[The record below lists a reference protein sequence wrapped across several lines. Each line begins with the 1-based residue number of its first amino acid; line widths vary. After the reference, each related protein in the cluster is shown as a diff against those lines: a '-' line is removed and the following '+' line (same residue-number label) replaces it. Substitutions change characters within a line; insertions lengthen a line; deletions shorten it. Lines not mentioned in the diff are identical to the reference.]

1 MEIVPIQQLSD
12 GQVMEVAKLHHA
24 VLHSLL
30 SELGLPFVE
39 RYYQIAR
46 EDDSVIGLCAFS
58 EEGKPLGWV
67 IGSSKPE
74 QVNGRLREPLTWFI
88 PQLVRVLLKH
98 PGLFWQL
105 VVSSRSASSE
115 LKPDCIELVYIGVG
129 PSVRGQGL
137 GRRLM
142 DAFIQASAEEY
153 SCVTL
158 SVEEENAE
166 AIQLYTKAGYRIT
179 ETIIEGKFK
188 RHRMELKI

>member
-1 MEIVPIQQLSD
+1 
-12 GQVMEVAKLHHA
+12 MEVAKLHHA

-46 EDDSVIGLCAFS
+46 EDDSVIGLCALS
-58 EEGKPLGWV
+58 EEEKPLGWV

-74 QVNGRLREPLTWFI
+74 QVNGRLREPLTWFVS
-88 PQLVRVLLKH
+88 QLVRVLLNH

-105 VVSSRSASSE
+105 VASSRSASLE

-153 SCVTL
+153 RCVTL